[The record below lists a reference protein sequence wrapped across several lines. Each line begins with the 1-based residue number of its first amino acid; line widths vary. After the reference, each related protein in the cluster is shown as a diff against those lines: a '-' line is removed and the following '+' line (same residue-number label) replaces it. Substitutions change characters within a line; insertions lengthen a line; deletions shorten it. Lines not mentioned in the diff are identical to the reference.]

1 MALRSNNEKIRRTD
15 VIAVVLTEKKHQRR
29 SDDPEAVI
37 EAPPA
42 ERPQTHLDNVKCSIS
57 SLVKASS

>member
-1 MALRSNNEKIRRTD
+1 MALRANNEEIRRTG

-42 ERPQTHLDNVKCSIS
+42 ERPQTLLDNVKCSIS
-57 SLVKASS
+57 FFVKVLS